1 MKTDEHVVIN
11 VSGRG
16 DKDIFNIASALK
28 DDTFNDFL
36 REYLATE
43 TQATETRATEEQASN
58 KAGSGGHH

>member
-28 DDTFNDFL
+28 DNTFNDFL

-43 TQATETRATEEQASN
+43 EQATEEQASN
-58 KAGSGGHH
+58 EAGAGGHH